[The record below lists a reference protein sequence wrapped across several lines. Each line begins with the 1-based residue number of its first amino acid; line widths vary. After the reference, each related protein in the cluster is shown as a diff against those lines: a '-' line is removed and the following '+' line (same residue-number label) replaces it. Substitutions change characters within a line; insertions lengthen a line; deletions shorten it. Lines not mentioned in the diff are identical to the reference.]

1 MITLMIAIVQLTT
14 PHPPHF
20 GFAVD
25 FDGSV
30 LATKVVGQS
39 VKVARYRVDGSN
51 LRETKVFEPEFK
63 GALEIMPKRDGFVVL
78 DYEGGAVVELSKDG
92 TVRWQTN
99 VRYPTI
105 ARMDPSGNVWAVF
118 NSGYLMRK
126 TPDSSV
132 FEHVLYPSG
141 LEVAQDFA
149 IDIVPLV
156 DGTFYTAQQDG
167 EIHFFGPDKK
177 FTSIAKVPTDRMI
190 ASTLGGVLCY
200 KDGVIRHVSRR
211 GAVREL
217 TRLPATISEGVRF
230 FARTAD
236 GRLMVGRQ
244 TGSSTGSIT
253 FLDPNIEK

>member
-1 MITLMIAIVQLTT
+1 MIALLISFVQLTT

-25 FDGSV
+25 YDGSV
-30 LATKVVGQS
+30 LAARIVEQT
-39 VKVARYRVDGSN
+39 VKVARYRIDGSN
-51 LRETKVFEPEFK
+51 LREAKVFEPEFK

-78 DYEGGAVVELSKDG
+78 DYEGGTVVEMSKEG
-92 TVRWQTN
+92 KVRWQTR

-105 ARMDPSGNVWAVF
+105 ARMDPLGNVWAVF

-132 FEHVLYPSG
+132 FEHILYPSG
-141 LEVAQDFA
+141 LEIAQDFA
-149 IDIVPLV
+149 IDIVPLA
-156 DGTFYTAQQDG
+156 DGTFFTVQQDG
-167 EIHFFGPDKK
+167 EIHYFGPDKK

-190 ASTLGGVLCY
+190 GSTLGGVLCY
-200 KDGVIRHVSRR
+200 KDGVIRHVSRG

-217 TRLPATISEGVRF
+217 TRLPASISEGVRF
-230 FARTAD
+230 FARAAD

-244 TGSSTGSIT
+244 VGSSTGSVT
-253 FLDPNIEK
+253 FLDSNIEK